1 MTGSAAQRPM
11 RWLPARVAG
20 IRDETATT
28 RTIAFDTPGW
38 PGHLAGQHVD
48 VRLTAEDGYRAERSY
63 SIASPPDGQ
72 QVELTVQ
79 RIPDGE
85 VSPYLVGEMMVGDE
99 VELRGPVGGW
109 FVWRPEE
116 PTPVLLVAGG
126 SGVVPL
132 MAMVR
137 ERARSRSGVPF
148 SLLYSVRSPDDV
160 FYADELS
167 RCSRD
172 GGGLAVTL
180 LYTRS
185 APRGTARPV
194 GRIGPNDLTTSG
206 CPPESGA
213 RAYVCGP
220 TAFVEAVAG
229 LLVDQGYDT
238 SNVRT
243 ERFGPTGG

>member
-1 MTGSAAQRPM
+1 MH
-11 RWLPARVAG
+11 WLPARIAE
-20 IRDETATT
+20 IRAETAAS
-28 RTIAFDTPGW
+28 RTIVFDAPGW
-38 PGHLAGQHVD
+38 AGHLAGQHVD
-48 VRLTAEDGYRAERSY
+48 VRLTAEDGYQAERSY
-63 SIASPPDGQ
+63 SIAGPPDGQ
-72 QVELTVQ
+72 RIELTVQ
-79 RIPDGE
+79 RLPDGE
-85 VSPYLVGEMMVGDE
+85 VSPYLVEEMRVGDE
-99 VELRGPVGGW
+99 LELRGPVGSW
-109 FVWRPEE
+109 FAWRPEE
-116 PTPVLLVAGG
+116 PVPIVLVAGG

-137 ERARSRSGVPF
+137 ERGRTHSTAPF

-167 RCSRD
+167 RRSRED
-172 GGGLAVTL
+172 AGLAVSL

-185 APRGTARPV
+185 APAGTARPV
-194 GRIGPNDLTTSG
+194 GRISADDLANGGPP
-206 CPPESGA
+206 PPEA

-229 LLVDQGYDT
+229 LLVDQGYDA